1 MRAERRRVPR
11 ADLFRIGELWLQDE
25 PEPVD
30 CLVRNISGEGA
41 LLEVRTTA
49 GIPET
54 FRLTIER
61 AGLDRPC
68 TVARRTA
75 HCLGVTFA
83 V

>member
-1 MRAERRRVPR
+1 MREERRRVPR

-25 PEPVD
+25 AEPVD
-30 CLVRNISGEGA
+30 CLVRNISSRGA
-41 LLEVRTTA
+41 LLEVRTTD

-61 AGLDRPC
+61 AGLDRSC
-68 TVARRTA
+68 AVARRTA